1 MDPVTPP
8 AACSRNWHNVMA
20 LPLHPGSRP
29 PCVCICREGQEML
42 LNDGRP
48 NDELLLATG
57 MLQVYALATIVG

>member
-1 MDPVTPP
+1 
-8 AACSRNWHNVMA
+8 
-20 LPLHPGSRP
+20 
-29 PCVCICREGQEML
+29 ML